1 MESIAFYYAFYSVIY
16 KIRIWVKNKQMKTL
30 DLGTAYLFKKM
41 PRVVVVMLIVNK
53 YIGVFVAG

>member
-30 DLGTAYLFKKM
+30 DLGTAFLFKKM
-41 PRVVVVMLIVNK
+41 PRVVVVMLIVNT
-53 YIGVFVAG
+53 